1 MNTFEELNA
10 IFCKVFYDD
19 DIKITRENTS
29 DDIEGW
35 DSLSHLNLVVA
46 VEKHFKI
53 KFNDAEIAK
62 WKNIGEMYD
71 SLVLLIQKKQQ

>member
-1 MNTFEELNA
+1 MGTFDELNA

-19 DIKITRENTS
+19 DIKISRENTA

-46 VEKHFKI
+46 IEKHFGI
-53 KFNDAEIAK
+53 KFNNAEIAK

-71 SLVLLIQKKQQ
+71 SLLLLIEKKGK

>member
-1 MNTFEELNA
+1 METFDELNA

-19 DIKITRENTS
+19 DIKISRENTA

-46 VEKHFKI
+46 VERHFGI
-53 KFNDAEIAK
+53 KFTDAEIAK

-71 SLVLLIQKKQQ
+71 SLLLLIQKKGK